1 MRDPSLSR
9 LEKRKR
15 IWMAAGE
22 ANNSLECK
30 CGVNEVLKGP
40 PFITLAAHNS
50 RWTQA
55 GDELERFFN
64 AALVYVNEALAKFKV
79 DLMYMMVFENIYSLL
94 FAEHLR
100 SNYLITYIF
109 CLQITSARG
118 RFPGGSRIFFA
129 LF

>member
-1 MRDPSLSR
+1 MVACSNTLSSAQRVSTSARPGIDKFACALCVGLDAGSLSR

-40 PFITLAAHNS
+40 PFITLATHNS

-55 GDELERFFN
+55 GDGQ
-64 AALVYVNEALAKFKV
+64 
-79 DLMYMMVFENIYSLL
+79 MS
-94 FAEHLR
+94 
-100 SNYLITYIF
+100 
-109 CLQITSARG
+109 
-118 RFPGGSRIFFA
+118 
-129 LF
+129 